1 MYTCIEDNNEI
12 MTMLRRNKES
22 LEANCYVLKAVRNEP
37 YEKQLE
43 IAKGLLLND
52 KETKRRKNKEEYEAN
67 RLLRREEQRKRDN
80 EMVECPYCTIKMKS
94 CCLNK
99 HKNNSICIEK
109 QEELYGPMDKTKCDL
124 CGLYIREVEVDRHQN
139 SKKCSDRQELIR
151 QLQED
156 E

>member
-1 MYTCIEDNNEI
+1 MYTCIEDNKEI

-80 EMVECPYCTIKMKS
+80 EMVECPYCDIKMKS
-94 CCLNK
+94 CSLNK

-124 CGLYIREVEVDRHQN
+124 CGLYVREVEVDRHKN

-156 E
+156 D